1 MTRRPSVD
9 RALAQLDRHRTGN
22 PNNPPPPP
30 PTWEETM
37 TALAVTVEQALVGA
51 EVGMQRFAEVAKG
64 WRLGA

>member
-1 MTRRPSVD
+1 
-9 RALAQLDRHRTGN
+9 
-22 PNNPPPPP
+22 
-30 PTWEETM
+30 M